1 MISHLYI
8 WIDKF
13 DQKFIILF
21 YFQKRK
27 EKEKRKI
34 PKEGSENSR
43 RRIGR
48 KACREC
54 RVADVVLYIKYILI
68 LNNIYIYF
76 LLLCNKLWNLRTTF
90 SSFFL
95 SPLSVGFRFHC
106 IPEMNFVGDRDSESE
121 ILSIHWLHESGFF
134 LHFVLSLLFF
144 FFFFLPDFAAATCT
158 FLFSVLRLCEL
169 LYLFDVFVYNMC
181 RLFFLISLEHISF
194 GLWSLWEL
202 FWFST
207 IKFSMFLWNSLNLAC
222 SA

>member
-144 FFFFLPDFAAATCT
+144 FFFFSSRILLLLPVLFCFPFFDCVSYCICLMFLSTTCVAFFFWLAWNT
-158 FLFSVLRLCEL
+158 FLLAYGVCGNCFGFLRL
-169 LYLFDVFVYNMC
+169 
-181 RLFFLISLEHISF
+181 SF
-194 GLWSLWEL
+194 R
-202 FWFST
+202 
-207 IKFSMFLWNSLNLAC
+207 C
-222 SA
+222 SCGTAWI